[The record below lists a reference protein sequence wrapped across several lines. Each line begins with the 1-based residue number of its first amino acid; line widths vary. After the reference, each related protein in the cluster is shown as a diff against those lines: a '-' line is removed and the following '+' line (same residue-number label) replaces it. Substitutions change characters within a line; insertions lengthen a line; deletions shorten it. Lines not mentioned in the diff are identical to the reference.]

1 MVTEEIRQL
10 TIFDHGQGRKPASS
24 FLDHGYGRNPASKND
39 NYRERFEPDDN
50 HPCVLNPPPVHPNSK
65 PPPKKNVET

>member
-50 HPCVLNPPPVHPNSK
+50 PCVLNPPPVHPNSK